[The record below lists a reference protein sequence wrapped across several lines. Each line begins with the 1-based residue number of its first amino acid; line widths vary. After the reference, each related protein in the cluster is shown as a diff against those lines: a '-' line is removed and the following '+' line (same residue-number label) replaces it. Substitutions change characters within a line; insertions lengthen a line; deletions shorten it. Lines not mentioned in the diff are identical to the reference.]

1 MALLERQDQATFDGS
16 SKAKSKTRRA
26 KSKKIVRLRLEEVY
40 WQGLLADQTAAR
52 AFFSD
57 ATRREDVLRFL
68 TGGPSC
74 AYGLLCTSSMQLR
87 LVILS
92 LIERDS
98 RLMLV
103 GASSDTVRAFYEAVR
118 DASWR
123 HLSLPP
129 SLAPAGQLSAAD
141 VAGLRRAT
149 LGALGAMLVVGDAV
163 TIDTRLFRT
172 HVQFLLNLLTAVTSD
187 GWEVAA
193 AAEALGALES
203 TYPGLLMEAG
213 WYLAERVESAA
224 AAEGPLTP
232 AQNGEVSL
240 AALVL
245 SHAAGMYNEQQ
256 RGWVP
261 PLLSAADL
269 AAAPGTLPP
278 SPSEAEWETP
288 SPPAAGLGSLL
299 LPEYVSED
307 GSLASEARGGAGGT
321 ARGVLRPLGDLTPS
335 ASFASSASAP
345 EGAASQTLE
354 LHLLERKG
362 RELLRRF
369 RVPAHLTPGGGE
381 AGATGEAAA
390 VRAAAAGDAA
400 TAPPEDRAA
409 AAAPP
414 GDTASGEARP
424 GEARAASPEAPTRPP
439 PPVAPPRRPVVL
451 LSEAARRELG
461 EATLCLLRLLAVV
474 ANPEALR
481 ARLPPLLAASAV
493 PDAALRRAFFPLL
506 RAPTLGTALAL
517 HDAAPARFARC
528 APELVRRVLRA
539 LASPARGEEDRVT
552 AARWLH
558 ALHARAGAGL
568 DGARAAHDGGGAAQS
583 PSAVPGPTA
592 SPLAA
597 SWALLLPLPDD
608 PPRVF
613 AARVRTLAAA
623 LEAGAG
629 DPWHAVAAVL
639 AWDGLCAA
647 AADEG
652 NKRAATAA
660 ALYALRLLAAAGGA
674 RPELALALH
683 VAALHA
689 AATRPA
695 GWQLVRPTLE
705 WLGCEEGAAGAKG
718 GDDGAAKHPSLLAA
732 QTVPAFFAAAEA
744 EVAAQG
750 PAAFASLAAPGLA
763 SGWRRRGL
771 RALSDARDSLS
782 RAGSDTL
789 GRLRGG
795 RSPAGSPAATPTAR
809 SPSAS
814 TLGGR
819 GDDSE
824 SGGDEWAGAPS
835 LTPSPNSSS
844 ALSRGHATDGGG
856 MRKRLSARLR
866 SAASSSLSAAAAAA
880 LAAAAVAAGM
890 AAETAE
896 PQPDLRAADREACLD
911 FLAARSGGARLPVWP
926 GDGDAATA
934 GARVSEHQLRWAA
947 SPTTWAEAA
956 RVACT
961 RDPLAVRHLALA
973 GGLPPAALRWYASYF
988 GAYRRETEAHEL
1000 SAAATG
1006 AAALALCHAA
1016 LLRCDGKVDE
1026 CEDGDVAGVEVADV
1040 GRARAKAGGSAAGPR
1055 GTRDEQGAALDALLR
1070 ALEAR
1075 FPDGSVRERAAGLRS
1090 LRDSAAVM
1098 GAAAVPTA
1106 MQDGIVDWYI
1116 RSALGQR

>member
-87 LVILS
+87 LVILSLIERDSRLMLVGASSDTVRAFYEAVRDASWRHLSLPPSLAPAGQLSAADVAGLRRATLGALGAMLVVGLIERDSRLMLVGASSDTVRAFYEAVRDASWRHLSLPPSLAPAGQLSAADVAGLRRATLGALGAMLVVGDAVTIDTRLFRTHVQFLLNLLTAVTSDGWEVAAAAEALGLVILS

-256 RGWVP
+256 RGRVP

-299 LPEYVSED
+299 LPEY
-307 GSLASEARGGAGGT
+307 
-321 ARGVLRPLGDLTPS
+321 
-335 ASFASSASAP
+335 
-345 EGAASQTLE
+345 GAASQTLE

-390 VRAAAAGDAA
+390 
-400 TAPPEDRAA
+400 
-409 AAAPP
+409 
-414 GDTASGEARP
+414 
-424 GEARAASPEAPTRPP
+424 
-439 PPVAPPRRPVVL
+439 
-451 LSEAARRELG
+451 AARRELG

-539 LASPARGEEDRVT
+539 LASPARGEEDR
-552 AARWLH
+552 
-558 ALHARAGAGL
+558 
-568 DGARAAHDGGGAAQS
+568 
-583 PSAVPGPTA
+583 
-592 SPLAA
+592 
-597 SWALLLPLPDD
+597 
-608 PPRVF
+608 
-613 AARVRTLAAA
+613 
-623 LEAGAG
+623 
-629 DPWHAVAAVL
+629 
-639 AWDGLCAA
+639 
-647 AADEG
+647 
-652 NKRAATAA
+652 
-660 ALYALRLLAAAGGA
+660 
-674 RPELALALH
+674 LALALH

-744 EVAAQG
+744 E
-750 PAAFASLAAPGLA
+750 
-763 SGWRRRGL
+763 
-771 RALSDARDSLS
+771 
-782 RAGSDTL
+782 
-789 GRLRGG
+789 
-795 RSPAGSPAATPTAR
+795 
-809 SPSAS
+809 
-814 TLGGR
+814 
-819 GDDSE
+819 
-824 SGGDEWAGAPS
+824 
-835 LTPSPNSSS
+835 
-844 ALSRGHATDGGG
+844 
-856 MRKRLSARLR
+856 
-866 SAASSSLSAAAAAA
+866 
-880 LAAAAVAAGM
+880 
-890 AAETAE
+890 
-896 PQPDLRAADREACLD
+896 
-911 FLAARSGGARLPVWP
+911 
-926 GDGDAATA
+926 
-934 GARVSEHQLRWAA
+934 LRWAA

-1098 GAAAVPTA
+1098 GAAVVPTA

>member
-1 MALLERQDQATFDGS
+1 MALLARQDQAPFDGS
-16 SKAKSKTRRA
+16 SQAKSKTRRA

-103 GASSDTVRAFYEAVR
+103 GASGDAVRAFYEAVR

-163 TIDTRLFRT
+163 TVDTRLFRT
-172 HVQFLLNLLTAVTSD
+172 HVQFLLSLLTAVTSD

-203 TYPGLLMEAG
+203 TYPGLLMEVG

-256 RGWVP
+256 RGRVP

-345 EGAASQTLE
+345 GGAAGQTLE

-390 VRAAAAGDAA
+390 ARAAAEDAA
-400 TAPPEDRAA
+400 AALPEDRDAAAA
-409 AAAPP
+409 AAAPRA
-414 GDTASGEARP
+414 TASGEAHV
-424 GEARAASPEAPTRPP
+424 GEDPAASPEDPARPP
-439 PPVAPPRRPVVL
+439 APVAPPRRPVVL

-474 ANPEALR
+474 ADPEALR

-493 PDAALRRAFFPLL
+493 PDAALRRAYFPLL

-539 LASPARGEEDRVT
+539 LASPDRGEEDR
-552 AARWLH
+552 
-558 ALHARAGAGL
+558 
-568 DGARAAHDGGGAAQS
+568 S
-583 PSAVPGPTA
+583 PPAVPGPAA

-597 SWALLLPLPDD
+597 SWALLLPLPDDPPRVFAALLLPLPDD

-629 DPWHAVAAVL
+629 DPWHAVAAVF
-639 AWDGLCAA
+639 AWDGLCAGA
-647 AADEG
+647 GDEG
-652 NKRAATAA
+652 NERAATAP

-695 GWQLVRPTLE
+695 GWQLVQPTLE
-705 WLGCEEGAAGAKG
+705 WLGCEEGGAGAKG

-744 EVAAQG
+744 EVAARG
-750 PAAFASLAAPGLA
+750 PAAFASLAAPGRA

-795 RSPAGSPAATPTAR
+795 WSPAGSPAATPTAR

-835 LTPSPNSSS
+835 LTPSPTSSA

-1016 LLRCDGKVDE
+1016 LLRCGGKVDDE
-1026 CEDGDVAGVEVADV
+1026 CEDGNVPGVKVADV
-1040 GRARAKAGGSAAGPR
+1040 GRAGAKAGGSAAGPR

-1075 FPDGSVRERAAGLRS
+1075 FPDGSVRERAAGLRG
-1090 LRDSAAVM
+1090 LRDSAAAM